1 MAGDKF
7 ASHHTNSCKSC
18 QVTNFIVLFPAVSTQ
33 WCQKLK
39 TAVKV
44 EDPLGE
50 NIDANR
56 HKSAP
61 HEIQYSALSVCV
73 CVFFWEGGI

>member
-1 MAGDKF
+1 M
-7 ASHHTNSCKSC
+7 
-18 QVTNFIVLFPAVSTQ
+18 
-33 WCQKLK
+33 
-39 TAVKV
+39 KV

-73 CVFFWEGGI
+73 CVCVFFGRGGFSFQPAADELIRSLMAFSHRAFVIKLI